1 MLKLG
6 LFLLV
11 LNFDSL
17 LSGLALG
24 VAGIRVRPSA
34 GGLVALFSAAFL
46 GAALWL
52 GNGLLGLLPVD
63 LLHKL
68 GLGLLVGLTLLWI
81 GEFCLNKH
89 GGLVGIWRTPYELDA
104 DCDKY
109 LSLAEAALLAFAL
122 AVDSLGGG
130 LALGLLGQNPLFW
143 SMLSGGIAY
152 VMFMG
157 ANLLGRELRFAVR
170 DWR

>member
-6 LFLLV
+6 LFLLL

-24 VAGIRVRPSA
+24 VAGIRVRAAA
-34 GGLVALFSAAFL
+34 GALVALFSALFL
-46 GAALWL
+46 GTALWL

-68 GLGLLVGLTLLWI
+68 GLGLLVGLTVLWI

-89 GGLVGIWRTPYELDA
+89 GGLVGIWRTPCELDVNS
-104 DCDKY
+104 DKY
-109 LSLAEAALLAFAL
+109 LSLPEAALLAFAL

-130 LALGLLGQNPLFW
+130 LALGLLGENPLLWGVF
-143 SMLSGGIAY
+143 SGVIAY

-157 ANLLGRELRFAVR
+157 ANFLGRELRLLAK